1 MRRIWIEILNEIV
14 SAKNEITMVLK
25 LSRRDIIIEIGNY
38 KKIIRKFPHLATIEK
53 LIERLRDAGYV
64 VDEITETL
72 DGTRLTEKYT
82 YIIRKPNSLTAKTQ
96 STFLYDLN
104 NGIEMEYIDGEYTG
118 NVIPK
123 QTGCILQK
131 LVVDNSK
138 YTVKVDINSIEN
150 QRYALLTISATL
162 KEKEDAVNNIAN
174 IVYDSF
180 NSNLNVIEYAIID
193 KGLSKETADVV
204 MPLLELYL
212 KYL

>member
-14 SAKNEITMVLK
+14 SAKDQITMVLK
-25 LSRRDIIIEIGNY
+25 LSRRDIIVEIGNY
-38 KKIIRKFPHLATIEK
+38 KKIIRKFPHLETIEK
-53 LIERLRDAGYV
+53 LIEKLRDAGCV

-72 DGTRLTEKYT
+72 DGTSLTEKYT
-82 YIIRKPNSLTAKTQ
+82 YIIRKPNSLTAKTH

-118 NVIPK
+118 DVIPK

-131 LVVDNSK
+131 LVVDNGNYSIK
-138 YTVKVDINSIEN
+138 ANINSIEN

-162 KEKEDAVNNIAN
+162 KEKEDAINNIAN
-174 IVYDSF
+174 VVYDSF

-193 KGLSKETADVV
+193 NGFSQEIADAV
-204 MPLLELYL
+204 MPLLKLYL

>member
-14 SAKNEITMVLK
+14 SAKDQITMVLK
-25 LSRRDIIIEIGNY
+25 LSRRNIIIEIGNY

-53 LIERLRDAGYV
+53 LIERLREAGCV
-64 VDEITETL
+64 VDEIAETL
-72 DGTRLTEKYT
+72 DGTSLTEKYT

-104 NGIEMEYIDGEYTG
+104 DGIEMEYIDGEYTG

-131 LVVDNSK
+131 LVVDSGE
-138 YTVKVDINSIEN
+138 YTVNIDINSIDD
-150 QRYALLTISATL
+150 QHYTLITLRIRL
-162 KEKEDAVNNIAN
+162 KEKENAINNLTN
-174 IVYDSF
+174 IVYDYF
-180 NSNLNVIEYAIID
+180 CSNMNEIEYAIID
-193 KGLSKETADVV
+193 EGFSQETANAV
-204 MPLLELYL
+204 MPLLKLYL

>member
-14 SAKNEITMVLK
+14 STKNEITMVLK
-25 LSRRDIIIEIGNY
+25 LSRRDIIVEIGNY

-53 LIERLRDAGYV
+53 LIERLREAGCV
-64 VDEITETL
+64 IDEIAETL
-72 DGTRLTEKYT
+72 DGTSLTEKYT

-131 LVVDNSK
+131 LVVDSGE
-138 YTVKVDINSIEN
+138 YTVNIDINSIDD
-150 QRYALLTISATL
+150 QHYTLITLRVRL
-162 KEKEDAVNNIAN
+162 KEKENAINNLTN
-174 IVYDSF
+174 IVYDYF
-180 NSNLNVIEYAIID
+180 CSNMNEIEYAIID
-193 KGLSKETADVV
+193 EGFSQETADAV
-204 MPLLELYL
+204 MPLLKLYL

>member
-14 SAKNEITMVLK
+14 NAKNEITMVLK
-25 LSRRDIIIEIGNY
+25 LSRRDIIVEIGNY

-53 LIERLRDAGYV
+53 LIERLRDAGCV
-64 VDEITETL
+64 VDEIAETL
-72 DGTRLTEKYT
+72 DGTSLTEKYT
-82 YIIRKPNSLTAKTQ
+82 YIIRKPNSLTAKTK

-104 NGIEMEYIDGEYTG
+104 DGIEMEYIDGEYTG

-123 QTGCILQK
+123 QTGCIIQK
-131 LVVDNSK
+131 LVVDSGE
-138 YTVKVDINSIEN
+138 YTINIDINSIDD
-150 QRYALLTISATL
+150 QHYTLITLRVRL
-162 KEKEDAVNNIAN
+162 KEKENAINNLTN

-193 KGLSKETADVV
+193 NGFSQEIADTA
-204 MPLLELYL
+204 MPLLKLYL